1 MGVLVVLGVL
11 ARRHPSAA
19 ASRLPGT
26 KSAPAAPPRNW
37 IFAFNVISLLTTSH
51 QAPGTRHYHLTVTVV
66 TVPSFFVYQNAV
78 PAGTVALPSHDDG
91 R

>member
-26 KSAPAAPPRNW
+26 RPAPAASPRNW
-37 IFAFNVISLLTTSH
+37 IFAFNVISLLTTS
-51 QAPGTRHYHLTVTVV
+51 QHYHLTVTVV

>member
-26 KSAPAAPPRNW
+26 KSAPAAPPMNW
-37 IFAFNVISLLTTSH
+37 IFAFNVLPLLTTS
-51 QAPGTRHYHLTVTVV
+51 QHYHLTVTVV
-66 TVPSFFVYQNAV
+66 AVPSFFVYQNAV